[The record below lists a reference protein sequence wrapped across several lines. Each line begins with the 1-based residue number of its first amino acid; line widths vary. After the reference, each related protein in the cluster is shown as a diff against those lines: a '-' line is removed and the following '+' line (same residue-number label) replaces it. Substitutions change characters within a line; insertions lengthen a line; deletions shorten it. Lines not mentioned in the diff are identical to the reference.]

1 MGYVKVGVIPGDG
14 GAFYLPRIVGLSRAL
29 QLIWTGDTFGA
40 EQALDWGY
48 VTAVYPAEELMT
60 EVGAFARR
68 LADGPAIAIQAA
80 KRLVYSS
87 LETDE
92 ERALDQA
99 AAMMAVVLG
108 TQDAQEGPK
117 AFQEKRAP
125 RFTGR

>member
-1 MGYVKVGVIPGDG
+1 
-14 GAFYLPRIVGLSRAL
+14 LSRAL
-29 QLIWTGDTFGA
+29 QLIWTGETFGA

-60 EVGAFARR
+60 EVRAFARR

-92 ERALDQA
+92 DRALDQA

-108 TQDAQEGPK
+108 THDAQEGPR